1 MAAVVTDSTLQRII
15 TRLIDT
21 DEDWWRVRHLL
32 IETYPITPVDFN
44 WDIRRWDGWRYHR
57 EDDSEYQEGKTGI
70 RLWETE
76 DGQLVGVA
84 HPEGRGDV
92 HLELHPDY
100 RHLEEDM
107 LAWAEE
113 HLAVPTEDGQQR
125 RLDIFVLAYNAPRL
139 RLLKQRGYEKM
150 PWSGVSRRLRLGNW
164 PLPVPVLADGY
175 TLRTTRPDSEDY
187 QRVADMLNAA
197 FNRTLHT
204 GPEVR
209 RFMTQAPCFRHELDL
224 VAEAPDGSL
233 AAYVGVIFEET
244 NRHGL
249 FEPVCT
255 HPDHRQKGL
264 AQALMFEGLHRL
276 KALGAVHVLVA
287 TGDAIPANRLYDSI
301 GFTEAYEGHIWRKV
315 L

>member
-1 MAAVVTDSTLQRII
+1 
-15 TRLIDT
+15 
-21 DEDWWRVRHLL
+21 
-32 IETYPITPVDFN
+32 
-44 WDIRRWDGWRYHR
+44 
-57 EDDSEYQEGKTGI
+57 
-70 RLWETE
+70 
-76 DGQLVGVA
+76 
-84 HPEGRGDV
+84 
-92 HLELHPDY
+92 
-100 RHLEEDM
+100 
-107 LAWAEE
+107 
-113 HLAVPTEDGQQR
+113 
-125 RLDIFVLAYNAPRL
+125 
-139 RLLKQRGYEKM
+139 
-150 PWSGVSRRLRLGNW
+150 
-164 PLPVPVLADGY
+164 VPVMVEGY

-197 FNRTLHT
+197 FNRTFHT